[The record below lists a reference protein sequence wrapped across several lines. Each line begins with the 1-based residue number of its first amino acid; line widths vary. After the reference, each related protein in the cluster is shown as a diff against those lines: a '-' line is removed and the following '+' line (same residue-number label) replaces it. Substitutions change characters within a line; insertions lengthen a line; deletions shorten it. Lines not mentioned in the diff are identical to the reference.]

1 MIQTD
6 YTARAIRTLDHGQRV
21 RYFLFFIPQ
30 VLISLVEVAG
40 VALIGFTIVL
50 AQESQ
55 VSSNPAVFNLLSVL
69 GVFEISQEAMI
80 VFLVSTSAICFLI
93 KGLAAPYF
101 QRKVLIF
108 LGKISMGQCADLER
122 RLYAR
127 DIIFNQRRTTQETST
142 LLTDSTFLAYQ
153 GMLGGL
159 SLVISE
165 MLLIVFLS
173 TLLLYVNF
181 ALTIFIFIYFLLILL
196 LLNSSSKSAI
206 RKQSGIVFESSLLA
220 RTNVQESLISY
231 REVYV
236 SQNVQSVVTRTHDS
250 LEKSVNAR
258 ANLTWLQLFPKYIL
272 DIMLIIGIILVGG
285 FTYAFTDKQE
295 AITVSVLFLATA
307 SRLMPCLLR
316 MNTGFQ
322 GINNSRD
329 AADRLFEFSL
339 ELQESESLSN
349 AFSTKTVSHN
359 DSNYDFKIEQLS
371 FRYPGS
377 EKPIISNLS
386 FSIPFGQF
394 LAIAGPSGSGK
405 STLVDLLMGVIEDQS
420 GSIAIGG
427 LSPRQRVQHNPGLI
441 GYVPQK
447 VSMLN
452 RTLKEN
458 VAIGVNAHDINE
470 ERVLAAL
477 EKVALGDVVFSLK
490 DGIETIVGEN
500 GYNFSGGQIQR
511 IGLARAIYT
520 NPSILILDEATS
532 ALDAQTELAISESLA
547 ALEGEKTIIVVAHRL
562 ATVRKA
568 NKILYL
574 GAENSFE
581 LGTFE
586 ELREQVPSFDKQA
599 KLLGL

>member
-1 MIQTD
+1 
-6 YTARAIRTLDHGQRV
+6 
-21 RYFLFFIPQ
+21 
-30 VLISLVEVAG
+30 
-40 VALIGFTIVL
+40 
-50 AQESQ
+50 
-55 VSSNPAVFNLLSVL
+55 
-69 GVFEISQEAMI
+69 
-80 VFLVSTSAICFLI
+80 
-93 KGLAAPYF
+93 
-101 QRKVLIF
+101 
-108 LGKISMGQCADLER
+108 
-122 RLYAR
+122 
-127 DIIFNQRRTTQETST
+127 
-142 LLTDSTFLAYQ
+142 
-153 GMLGGL
+153 
-159 SLVISE
+159 
-165 MLLIVFLS
+165 
-173 TLLLYVNF
+173 
-181 ALTIFIFIYFLLILL
+181 
-196 LLNSSSKSAI
+196 
-206 RKQSGIVFESSLLA
+206 
-220 RTNVQESLISY
+220 
-231 REVYV
+231 
-236 SQNVQSVVTRTHDS
+236 
-250 LEKSVNAR
+250 
-258 ANLTWLQLFPKYIL
+258 
-272 DIMLIIGIILVGG
+272 
-285 FTYAFTDKQE
+285 
-295 AITVSVLFLATA
+295 
-307 SRLMPCLLR
+307 
-316 MNTGFQ
+316 
-322 GINNSRD
+322 
-329 AADRLFEFSL
+329 
-339 ELQESESLSN
+339 
-349 AFSTKTVSHN
+349 
-359 DSNYDFKIEQLS
+359 
-371 FRYPGS
+371 
-377 EKPIISNLS
+377 
-386 FSIPFGQF
+386 
-394 LAIAGPSGSGK
+394 
-405 STLVDLLMGVIEDQS
+405 MGVIEDQS

-470 ERVLAAL
+470 ERVLGAL